1 VNQEHSPAHCR
12 LVGNI
17 ERAMKE
23 CNLNSDAAFGRFVG
37 VDQKTVWRIRN
48 YKQSPS
54 LEILEKI
61 AIAFGGDAGAWLQ

>member
-12 LVGNI
+12 LVENI
-17 ERAMKE
+17 DKAMKDYGFS
-23 CNLNSDAAFGRFVG
+23 SDAAFGRFVG